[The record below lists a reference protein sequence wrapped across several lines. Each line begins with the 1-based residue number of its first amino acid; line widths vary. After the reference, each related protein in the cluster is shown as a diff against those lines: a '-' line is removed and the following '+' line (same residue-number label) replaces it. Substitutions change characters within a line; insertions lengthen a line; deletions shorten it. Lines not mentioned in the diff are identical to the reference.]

1 MAWAPERLFAEAP
14 RSSPPAGMPL
24 PRGSLVE
31 ELFAGD
37 LVPADLR
44 LPRSNDM
51 AVNQAVFT
59 G

>member
-1 MAWAPERLFAEAP
+1 
-14 RSSPPAGMPL
+14 MPL